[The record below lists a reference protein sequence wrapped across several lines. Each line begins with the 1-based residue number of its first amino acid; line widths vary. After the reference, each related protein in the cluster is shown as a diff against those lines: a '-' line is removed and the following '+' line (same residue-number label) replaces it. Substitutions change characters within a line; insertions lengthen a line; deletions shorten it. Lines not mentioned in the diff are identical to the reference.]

1 MIFNLDAAGEPPWQ
15 SSCIACL
22 RFEHSDFLSASS
34 GNAEYSLGPGLLA
47 IFSAE
52 KKNQLTHSQPEAFL
66 EWRALLTSSSG
77 WLQLVF
83 HFQFLKFPRV

>member
-1 MIFNLDAAGEPPWQ
+1 MISNLDAAGEPPWQ

-34 GNAEYSLGPGLLA
+34 GNEEYSLGPGLLA

-52 KKNQLTHSQPEAFL
+52 
-66 EWRALLTSSSG
+66 
-77 WLQLVF
+77 
-83 HFQFLKFPRV
+83 

>member
-52 KKNQLTHSQPEAFL
+52 
-66 EWRALLTSSSG
+66 
-77 WLQLVF
+77 
-83 HFQFLKFPRV
+83 